1 MIQENIS
8 NITTLISEVNNH
20 HMCGLFEESNTHYT
34 VHFPAGF
41 YPQAARAEKGKNKS
55 LALKRLLNVMNRTW
69 DENYPGK

>member
-8 NITTLISEVNNH
+8 NINDLLNKINH
-20 HMCGLFEESNTHYT
+20 HEMCGLFEETETHYT

-41 YPQAARAEKGKNKS
+41 YPQAARAEKGKKKS
-55 LALKRLLNVMNRTW
+55 LALQRLLDAMNRVW